1 MGTKIALA
9 RYLWEISRELPGSWK
24 QKKKFLL
31 GMKCIVRDYVTE
43 NPNAD
48 YQAIVKRFGVPR
60 KIAESYVTEIEAAEL
75 LKMVQIRQRLFCAV
89 LTAIVIMATVWCGFT
104 TVAYIDHFLDMNGYL
119 VVGEAEIVSRT
130 VIIEK
135 G

>member
-24 QKKKFLL
+24 QKKKILL

-60 KIAESYVTEIEAAEL
+60 KIAESYVEELETGEL
-75 LKMVQIRQRLFCAV
+75 LRELQIRKKILWV
-89 LTAIVIMATVWCGFT
+89 TLIAIVATATVWSAFT
-104 TVAYIDHFLDMNGYL
+104 AAAYLDHFADKRGYAT
-119 VVGEAEIVSRT
+119 VEVIEVERT
-130 VIIEK
+130 ITDGGK
-135 G
+135 